1 LIKTIVKLV
10 IVVLIANATWR
21 IGSAYIAHYKFTDSI
36 QQLSLF
42 RGRQTD
48 DVLRKRI
55 FEAASD
61 FDIPVDEQ
69 DITLRTQ
76 DRHTIVDGAYVREI
90 EVAPG
95 FVYPWPFDFHVDTLS
110 SIL

>member
-10 IVVLIANATWR
+10 VVVLIANATWR
-21 IGSAYIAHYKFTDSI
+21 IGSAYVSHYKFTDSVH
-36 QQLSLF
+36 QLSLF
-42 RGRQTD
+42 RGQQTD
-48 DVLRKRI
+48 DMLRKRI
-55 FEAASD
+55 FEAASN
-61 FDIPVDEQ
+61 FDIPVD
-69 DITLRTQ
+69 DITLQSR

>member
-1 LIKTIVKLV
+1 MIKTIVKLV
-10 IVVLIANATWR
+10 VVVLIANATWR
-21 IGSAYIAHYKFTDSI
+21 IGNAYVSHYNFTDAVH
-36 QQLSLF
+36 QLSLF
-42 RGRQTD
+42 RGQQTD
-48 DVLRKRI
+48 DMLRKRI
-55 FEAASD
+55 FEAASN
-61 FDIPVDEQ
+61 FDIPVD
-69 DITLRTQ
+69 DITLLSR

>member
-1 LIKTIVKLV
+1 MIKTIVKLV
-10 IVVLIANATWR
+10 VVVLIANATWR
-21 IGSAYIAHYKFTDSI
+21 IASAYISHYKFTDSI
-36 QQLSLF
+36 HQISLF
-42 RGRQTD
+42 RGNQTE

-61 FDIPVDEQ
+61 FDIPVTDQ

-76 DRHTIVDGAYVREI
+76 NRHTIVAGAYVREI